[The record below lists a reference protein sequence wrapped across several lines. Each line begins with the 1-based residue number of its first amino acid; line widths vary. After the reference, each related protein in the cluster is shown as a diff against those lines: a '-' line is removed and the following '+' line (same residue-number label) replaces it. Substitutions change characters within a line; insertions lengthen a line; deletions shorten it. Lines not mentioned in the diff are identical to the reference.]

1 MMGISMS
8 LQIVRSAAFAAAILF
23 APTASFAQE
32 TFGTITASINGQA
45 RTWFL
50 TTQDNESQSFGFMF
64 SAANLQSFSL
74 WGQPTDETVTSLK
87 DTLLFTFDVMSVGD
101 QLIPLETTLTYLENG
116 WTSGWHA
123 SKSSEPATMDFSLTT
138 FEKSD
143 DGIFVEGTFEAATGF
158 REPLSS
164 GEIDLSRTLQM
175 NGTFSA
181 TLPPF
186 LFEEK

>member
-1 MMGISMS
+1 MENSMS
-8 LQIVRSAAFAAAILF
+8 FLIVRSATFAAAILF

-32 TFGTITASINGQA
+32 TFGTITASINGEE

-50 TTQDNESQSFGFMF
+50 TTQDNESQSFGLIF
-64 SAANLQSFSL
+64 SSMNFQSFSL

-87 DTLLFTFDVMSVGD
+87 DTLLFSFDVMSVAD
-101 QLIPLETTLTYLENG
+101 QLMPLNAELIYLENG
-116 WTSGWHA
+116 WTSGWNA
-123 SKSSEPATMDFSLTT
+123 SKASEPSTMDFSLTT

-158 REPLSS
+158 REPLSN
-164 GEIDLSRTLQM
+164 GEIDPSRTLQM
-175 NGTFSA
+175 NGIFSA
-181 TLPPF
+181 TLPPY